1 MKCFQ
6 VFPLLS
12 RTLLL
17 HCDICWSLHSKADAC
32 LSLPGRDPSAVD
44 SFSNLLLSVVLKRL
58 LAARKCDDHL
68 LSLET
73 Q

>member
-1 MKCFQ
+1 MD
-6 VFPLLS
+6 S
-12 RTLLL
+12 
-17 HCDICWSLHSKADAC
+17 DICWVLDSMADAC
-32 LSLPGRDPSAVD
+32 LSLPGRDPSAQD

-58 LAARKCDDHL
+58 LATHKCDDHL